1 LKNKKNRLNSLAV
14 LDFMH
19 DLKLISLYYKVCELY
34 NSTLQYNVQRFSN
47 NGNKGNITNEEL
59 ITMHLFAQIYEQ
71 KHEKKQVYDY
81 IKNHWLTWFPNL
93 PSYQTFCDRLNNL
106 TGAYEHFIIHI
117 FDNLPPTTQQEFRII
132 LGDSMP
138 IITCS
143 GKRKNKVATHICDK
157 SYCASKNLWYQ
168 GVKLHLLADRR
179 KGTLPMPVYIKITP
193 ASVHDLTAVRQVIE
207 KEKNT
212 IFVLDKAYCDENLSK
227 ELQKKNACL
236 FTPEKDKR
244 NTPET
249 LKQMDFAF
257 KKQLNTA
264 VAKIRQP
271 IESAFNWIH
280 QKTNIQNAAKIRSE
294 KGVWLHIFS
303 KLTAAFII
311 LTEF

>member
-1 LKNKKNRLNSLAV
+1 
-14 LDFMH
+14 MH

-47 NGNKGNITNEEL
+47 NGNKGNITDEEL

-81 IKNHWLTWFPNL
+81 IKNHWLAWFPTL
-93 PSYQTFCDRLNNL
+93 PSYPTFCNRLNNL

-117 FDNLPPTTQQEFRII
+117 FDSLFPSTQQELHII

-157 SYCASKNLWYQ
+157 SYCASKSVWYQ

-179 KGTLPMPVYIKITP
+179 KGTLPMTVYIKITP
-193 ASVHDLTAVRQVIE
+193 ASVHDLTAVREAIK
-207 KEKNT
+207 KEENT
-212 IFVLDKAYCDENLSK
+212 IFVLDKAYCDEKLSK
-227 ELQKKNACL
+227 ELHKKNSCL
-236 FTPEKDKR
+236 FTPEKGKK
-244 NTPET
+244 NTPKT

-294 KGVWLHIFS
+294 KGLWLHIFS